1 MTLSEAKKQN
11 PKIKVGEY
19 VVEPMES
26 VEFGRI
32 AAQKAKQVIIQKVLE
47 AERAQIVNAYK
58 EKMGQL
64 INGHS

>member
-1 MTLSEAKKQN
+1 
-11 PKIKVGEY
+11 
-19 VVEPMES
+19 MES

-58 EKMGQL
+58 EKIGTL
-64 INGHS
+64 INGYGEKSYA